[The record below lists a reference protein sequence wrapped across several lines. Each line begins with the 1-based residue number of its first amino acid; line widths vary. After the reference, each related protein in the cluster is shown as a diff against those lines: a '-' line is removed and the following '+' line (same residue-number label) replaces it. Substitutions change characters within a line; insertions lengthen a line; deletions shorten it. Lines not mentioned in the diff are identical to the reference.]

1 MNLKKKSKINSKKLE
16 LYLFIGSYL
25 KNHILLLFLS
35 FFFAVL
41 IVGFSLYLPILIGR
55 AIDSMIHTPGITG
68 ILPLLIRILSITIL
82 TSCLQYFSG
91 YFNHKLS
98 YLTARDMREDAFDQL
113 QVLSIR
119 YTDKTSTGDLLNR
132 LTSDIEQI
140 SDGLLLGFS
149 QFFTSIV
156 TIIGTFIFMLFLSPF
171 ITFLVVLLTP
181 LSLFIASF
189 IAKRSF
195 KLFRKQASIKGK
207 LTNCVEESMYGLK
220 TIQAYE
226 NQEKWMAEL
235 KHWNESLQKTS
246 QSVTFISSL
255 SNPATRFVN
264 GLIYTV
270 VAVGGAYFVLQ
281 GMITVGSLTAFLSY
295 ASQYTKPFNEIT
307 SVFTELQNA
316 LSSTKRV
323 YELLETDEIEGIDGI
338 KGIKGIDEIE
348 KIEED
353 FLYENTLN
361 RKGEVMFDNVSFS
374 YTKEVTLIKDLNLL
388 VKKGQSVAIVG
399 PTGAGKSTL
408 INLLM
413 RFYDCDQGRIL
424 LDGHD
429 TILFNRTTLRRHYG
443 MVLQDTWL
451 KSGTIFENIA
461 YGKTDATIEEVMLAA
476 KRARADQ
483 FIEKLPSGYE
493 TMISER
499 AGNLSSGQKQLLC
512 IARVMLGNPPM
523 LILDEATSSI
533 DARTEILVQ
542 KTFIEMMEGH
552 TSFVV
557 AHRLSTIRHADVILV
572 MKDGKIVEQG
582 NHEDLILTHGFYHQL
597 YQAQYQS

>member
-1 MNLKKKSKINSKKLE
+1 MNLKNKSKINSKKLE

-82 TSCLQYFSG
+82 TSFLQYFSG

-113 QVLSIR
+113 QVLSIG

-207 LTNCVEESMYGLK
+207 LTNCVEESMYGLR

-235 KHWNESLQKTS
+235 KYWNESLQKTS

-338 KGIKGIDEIE
+338 KGIKGIDGIE
-348 KIEED
+348 KTEED

-361 RKGEVMFDNVSFS
+361 RKGEVMFENVSFS

-429 TILFNRTTLRRHYG
+429 TILFNRTTLRRQYG

>member
-1 MNLKKKSKINSKKLE
+1 MNLKNKSKINSKKLE

-82 TSCLQYFSG
+82 TSFLQYFSG

-113 QVLSIR
+113 QVLSIG

-207 LTNCVEESMYGLK
+207 LTNCVEESMYGLR

-429 TILFNRTTLRRHYG
+429 TILFNRTTLRRQYG

-557 AHRLSTIRHADVILV
+557 AHRLSTIRHAVVIMV
-572 MKDGKIVEQG
+572 MKDGKIVEQR